1 MPNSYKIENSYKTP
15 DYDRFFRYF
24 IELFRIALTQGKASD
39 AFLWQQEQFPPLELD
54 QNNAVRRYVLDGL
67 SLVQD
72 ALLPTV
78 LSMLLEN
85 LLMEYAQEATLQQR
99 KMMNVARTLMQAM
112 VTEDVDVL
120 AFLWPLWNTDLR
132 DFLQTDFYPS
142 LPPDLRKRYL

>member
-1 MPNSYKIENSYKTP
+1 MPNSAEIENSYKTP

-24 IELFRIALTQGKASD
+24 IELFRIALTQGGASD
-39 AFLWQQEQFPPLELD
+39 AFLLQQEQFPPLELD

-132 DFLQTDFYPS
+132 DFLQADFYPS
-142 LPPDLRKRYL
+142 LPPDLRKRYP

>member
-1 MPNSYKIENSYKTP
+1 MPNSAEIENSYKTS

-24 IELFRIALTQGKASD
+24 IELFRIALT
-39 AFLWQQEQFPPLELD
+39 QEQFPPLELD

-132 DFLQTDFYPS
+132 DFFQADFYPS